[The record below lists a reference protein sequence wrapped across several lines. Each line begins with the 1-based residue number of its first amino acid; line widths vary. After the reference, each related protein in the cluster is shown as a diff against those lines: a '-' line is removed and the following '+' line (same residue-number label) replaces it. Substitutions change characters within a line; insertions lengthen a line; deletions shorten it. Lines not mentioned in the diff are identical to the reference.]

1 MADLLKFRKG
11 LHKNLDA
18 LAKSAGTIYVT
29 TDEKAMYV
37 DISDT
42 ERIRL
47 GQTVTFATLTEFQTF
62 LKDTSPPYSKE
73 AFYYIEDKNALL
85 KWISNSG
92 NTSIGG
98 TNTTGTWKQINSTSD
113 VQANLSNLTQR
124 VTANE
129 TSITQLGNRATALET
144 AVGDATNPAA
154 GSIRKRL
161 NDIEA
166 EQIEQNDRLTATE
179 GVANAAKA
187 AIGTDNS
194 GENASGTLYQ
204 RIAQN
209 KKDIATNTSSI
220 TAINTKVGNSNDT
233 SDKTTAFGRI
243 KALEEANSSDDSR
256 LDALETAV
264 GNKDQN
270 ASASGSLFQRVKK
283 NAADIETLDS
293 QVDKNTDDIAG
304 IKGDITTIGQ
314 TNTAQQSSIDGLRT
328 DLGVNDKTGTT
339 AFARIKALETTSSNQ
354 GDDVEELK
362 DAVKDIQ
369 DKNTTQDGL
378 ISGNSTA
385 ITNLGNTV
393 NTLSG
398 TVDTHGTDIGDL
410 KTRMATAESEINGLQ
425 ADTANIRADLGTK
438 IGTKTA
444 FQEIAQNQTD
454 IGKLNT
460 SFTTLNNTVSGHTTT
475 IGDHT
480 TDITNLKTAVGAS
493 GDTASATGSLYAR
506 VKKNANDIS
515 GLSTSLGTSGDTAS
529 STGSAYAR
537 IKQNAN
543 DIAGIKTNITTI
555 NGELDK
561 KASKT
566 ELNDAKTELLGQ
578 INSKIVA
585 ANAMEFK
592 GTVNEYSKLPTSNVK
607 IGDTYVASVDFY
619 FPAPNNSTKVE
630 AGDLLVANGTEDA
643 TTGLITGT
651 ITWEIVNTGY
661 VAAHENKIVDAGS
674 NVLKLQS
681 YTGSDLSS
689 ITFAGSG
696 AAKVAVSHSGSTTHT
711 STVTVSLEWDTF

>member
-166 EQIEQNDRLTATE
+166 EQIEQNNRLTATE
-179 GVANAAKA
+179 GVANAAKD
-187 AIGTDNS
+187 AIGTANS
-194 GENASGTLYQ
+194 GESATGTLYQ

-243 KALEEANSSDDSR
+243 KALEEANTSDDSR

-339 AFARIKALETTSSNQ
+339 AFARIKALETASSNQ

-362 DAVKDIQ
+362 DAVEAIKT
-369 DKNTTQDGL
+369 KNSTQDGL

-410 KTRMATAESEINGLQ
+410 KTRMTTAEGEIDGLQ
-425 ADTANIRADLGTK
+425 LDTSNIRADLGTK

-460 SFTTLNNTVSGHTTT
+460 SFTTLNDTVSGHTTT
-475 IGDHT
+475 IGGHT
-480 TDITNLKTAVGAS
+480 TDIANLKTAVGTDDGTANAS
-493 GDTASATGSLYAR
+493 GTLYQR